1 MTSRLP
7 VRRPTT
13 HAPMINNPDNMRK
26 IVLFLALVLSTV
38 AFAQASDPVIMTING
53 VSVPRSEFEY
63 SYNKN
68 NSADVIDKK
77 SVDEYVDLFIN
88 YKLKVAAALDAHYDT
103 LSSFKQ
109 EYAMYRDQQVRPT
122 MVTDADVLVE
132 AKKVYERAKEQIG
145 SRGLILPAHILI
157 RVSTKATQAEQ
168 DKAKQRIDSV
178 YKALRGGADFAEM
191 AKKVSD
197 DKQTAVN
204 GGKLPYWIGPNQ
216 TLKEVEDAAYAL
228 QKDEMSE
235 PVLSPVGWHVIL
247 MKGRKQLEPFDSLKA
262 QIVKS
267 IEQQG
272 IRDQIAQQRVKNEVA
287 ASSGALTSQQVMDR
301 RADSLAAA
309 DPEMKY
315 LMKEYHDGLLLYEI
329 SKQVVWDKGSS
340 DEAGLQAYFKDHQ
353 KDYAWSEPRYKGIAY
368 HVKDK
373 ADVKAVKKCVKKL
386 PFDQWA
392 DKLRSTF
399 NPDSVVRIRVEIGV
413 FKPGDNALVDTEVFK
428 TAPKKG
434 ADDKQAAVLKD
445 YPISAVYGK
454 KLKRPE
460 HYNDVRGQVVA
471 DYQDMLEKAW
481 VYDLRQKYTFTVNK
495 DVLKTVNKHQ

>member
-1 MTSRLP
+1 
-7 VRRPTT
+7 
-13 HAPMINNPDNMRK
+13 MRK
-26 IVLFLALVLSTV
+26 IVLFLALVSSIM
-38 AFAQASDPVIMTING
+38 AFSQASDPVIMTING
-53 VSVPRSEFEY
+53 VPVPRSEFEY

-68 NSADVIDKK
+68 HGTDVIDKK
-77 SVDEYVDLFIN
+77 TVDEYVDLFIN

-109 EYAMYRDQQVRPT
+109 EYTMYRDQQVRPT
-122 MVTDADVLVE
+122 MATDADVLVE
-132 AKKVYERAKEQIG
+132 AKKVYDRAKEQIG
-145 SRGLILPAHILI
+145 PRGLILPAHILI

-178 YKALRGGADFAEM
+178 YKALRDGADFAEL

-204 GGKLPYWIGPNQ
+204 GGQLPYWIGPNQ
-216 TLKEVEDAAYAL
+216 SIKEFEDAAYAL
-228 QKDEMSE
+228 QKDEMSQ

-247 MKGRKQLEPFDSLKA
+247 MKDRKQLEPFDSLKA

-272 IRDQIAQQRVKNEVA
+272 IRDHIAKQHIKSEVD
-287 ASSGALTSQQVMDR
+287 ASSGALTSEKVMDL
-301 RADSLAAA
+301 RADSLAAV

-315 LMKEYHDGLLLYEI
+315 LMKEYYDGLLLYEI

-353 KDYAWSEPRYKGIAY
+353 KDYAWSEPHYKGIAY

-373 ADVKAVKKCVKKL
+373 ADIKAVKKCVKKL

-399 NPDSVVRIRVEIGV
+399 NPDSVVRIRVEIGI

-428 TAPKKG
+428 TTPKKG
-434 ADDKQAAVLKD
+434 AKEKQTAVLKD

-460 HYNDVRGQVVA
+460 NYTDVRGQVVS

-481 VYDLRQKYTFTVNK
+481 VYDLRRKYAFSVNK
-495 DVLKTVNKHQ
+495 DVLKTVNKH

>member
-1 MTSRLP
+1 
-7 VRRPTT
+7 
-13 HAPMINNPDNMRK
+13 MRK
-26 IVLFLALVLSTV
+26 IVLFLALVSSIM
-38 AFAQASDPVIMTING
+38 AFSQVSDPVIMTING
-53 VSVPRSEFEY
+53 VPVPRSEFEY

-68 NSADVIDKK
+68 NGTDVIDKK
-77 SVDEYVDLFIN
+77 TVDEYVDLFIN

-109 EYAMYRDQQVRPT
+109 EYTMYRDQQVRPT
-122 MVTDADVLVE
+122 MATDADVLVE
-132 AKKVYERAKEQIG
+132 AKKVYDRAKEQIG
-145 SRGLILPAHILI
+145 TRGLILPAHILI

-178 YKALRGGADFAEM
+178 YKALRGGADFAEL

-197 DKQTAVN
+197 DKQTAIN
-204 GGKLPYWIGPNQ
+204 GGQLPYWIGPNQ
-216 TLKEVEDAAYAL
+216 SIKEFEDAAYAL
-228 QKDEMSE
+228 QKDEMSQ

-247 MKGRKQLEPFDSLKA
+247 MKDRKQLEPFDSLKA

-272 IRDQIAQQRVKNEVA
+272 IRDHIAKQRIKSEVD
-287 ASSGALTSQQVMDR
+287 ASSGALTSEKVMDL
-301 RADSLAAA
+301 RADSLAAV

-315 LMKEYHDGLLLYEI
+315 LMKEYYDGLLLYEI

-340 DEAGLQAYFKDHQ
+340 DDAGLQAYFKDHQ
-353 KDYAWSEPRYKGIAY
+353 KDYAWSEPHYKGIAY

-373 ADVKAVKKCVKKL
+373 ADIKAVKKCVKKL

-399 NPDSVVRIRVEIGV
+399 NPDSVVRIRVEIGI

-428 TAPKKG
+428 TTPKKG
-434 ADDKQAAVLKD
+434 AKEKQAAVLKD

-460 HYNDVRGQVVA
+460 NYTDVRGQVVS

-481 VYDLRQKYTFTVNK
+481 VYDLRRKYAFSVNK
-495 DVLKTVNKHQ
+495 DVLKTVNKH

>member
-1 MTSRLP
+1 M
-7 VRRPTT
+7 RR
-13 HAPMINNPDNMRK
+13 
-26 IVLFLALVLSTV
+26 IVLFLALVSGTM
-38 AFAQASDPVIMTING
+38 AFAQGSDPVIMTING
-53 VSVPRSEFEY
+53 VPVPRSEFEY

-68 NSADVIDKK
+68 NGADVIDKK

-103 LSSFKQ
+103 LTSFKQ
-109 EYAMYRDQQVRPT
+109 EYTMYRDQQVRPT

-132 AKKVYERAKEQIG
+132 AKKVYERVKEQIG
-145 SRGLILPAHILI
+145 PRGLVLPAHILI
-157 RVSTKATQAEQ
+157 KVSTQATQSEQ

-178 YKALRGGADFAEM
+178 YKALKSGADFAEL

-197 DKQTAVN
+197 DKSTGAT
-204 GGKLPYWIGPNQ
+204 GGQLPYWIGPNQ
-216 TLKEVEDAAYAL
+216 AFKEFEDAAYAL
-228 QKDEMSE
+228 QTGEMSQ
-235 PVLSPVGWHVIL
+235 PVLSPAGWHVIL
-247 MKGRKQLEPFDSLKA
+247 MKGRKQLEPFDSLKT

-272 IRDQIAQQRVKNEVA
+272 VRDQIAQQRVKSEVA
-287 ASSGALTSQQVMDR
+287 ASSGTLTAEKVMDR
-301 RADSLAAA
+301 RADSLAAV

-329 SKQVVWDKGSS
+329 SKQVVWDKGST
-340 DEAGLQAYFKDHQ
+340 DEAGLRAYFKDHQ
-353 KDYAWSEPRYKGIAY
+353 KDYVWSEPHYKGIAY

-373 ADVKAVKKCVKKL
+373 ADVKAVKKAVKKL

-399 NPDSVVRIRVEIGV
+399 NPDSVVRIRVEIGI

-428 TAPKKG
+428 TAPKDG
-434 ADDKQAAVLKD
+434 ANDKQAAVLKD

-460 HYNDVRGQVVA
+460 NYTDVRGQVVA

-481 VYDLRQKYTFTVNK
+481 VYDLRKKYSFSVNK
-495 DVLKTVNKHQ
+495 DVLKTVNKH

>member
-1 MTSRLP
+1 
-7 VRRPTT
+7 
-13 HAPMINNPDNMRK
+13 MRK
-26 IVLFLALVLSTV
+26 FVLFLALVTSTV
-38 AFAQASDPVIMTING
+38 AFAQASDPIVMTING
-53 VSVPRSEFEY
+53 VPVPRSEFEY

-68 NSADVIDKK
+68 NGADVIDKK

-109 EYAMYRDQQVRPT
+109 EYTMYRDQQVRPT

-132 AKKVYERAKEQIG
+132 AKKIYERAKEQIG
-145 SRGLILPAHILI
+145 PRGLILPAHILI

-178 YKALRGGADFAEM
+178 YNALRGGADFAEM

-216 TLKEVEDAAYAL
+216 SLKEFEDAAYAL
-228 QKDEMSE
+228 QEGEMSQ

-272 IRDQIAQQRVKNEVA
+272 IRDQIAQQRVKSEVN

-301 RADSLAAA
+301 RADSLAAT

-315 LMKEYHDGLLLYEI
+315 LMKEHHDGLLLYEI

-399 NPDSVVRIRVEIGV
+399 NPDSVVRIRVEIGI

-428 TAPKKG
+428 SAPKKI

-445 YPISAVYGK
+445 YPVSAVYGK

-460 HYNDVRGQVVA
+460 NYNDVRGQVVA

-481 VYDLRQKYTFTVNK
+481 VYDLRRKYAFSVNK
-495 DVLKTVNKHQ
+495 DVLKTVNKHK

>member
-1 MTSRLP
+1 MKGQT
-7 VRRPTT
+7 
-13 HAPMINNPDNMRK
+13 MWWMRVVV
-26 IVLFLALVLSTV
+26 VLFTIHYSLFTAS
-38 AFAQASDPVIMTING
+38 AQSDPIIMTING
-53 VSVPRSEFEY
+53 VPVPRSEFEY

-68 NSADVIDKK
+68 NGADVIDKK
-77 SVDEYVDLFIN
+77 TVDEYVDLFIN

-103 LSSFKQ
+103 LTSFKQ
-109 EYAMYRDQQVRPT
+109 EYTMYRDQQVRPT
-122 MVTDADVLVE
+122 MATDADVLVE
-132 AKKVYERAKEQIG
+132 ARKVYDRAKDQIG
-145 SRGLILPAHILI
+145 PRGLILPAHILI
-157 RVSTKATQAEQ
+157 KVSTQATQAEQ

-178 YKALRGGADFAEM
+178 YKALRSGADFADL

-197 DKQTAVN
+197 DKSTGVN
-204 GGKLPYWIGPNQ
+204 GGQLPYWIGPNQ
-216 TLKEVEDAAYAL
+216 AFKEFEDAAYAL
-228 QKDEMSE
+228 QTGEMSQ
-235 PVLSPVGWHVIL
+235 PVLSPAGWHVIQ
-247 MKGRKQLEPFDSLKA
+247 MKGRKQLEPFDSLKT

-272 IRDQIAQQRVKNEVA
+272 VREQIAKQRVKSEVD
-287 ASSGALTSQQVMDR
+287 ASAGALTAEKVMDR

-329 SKQVVWDKGSS
+329 SKQMVWDKGST
-340 DEAGLQAYFKDHQ
+340 DEAGLQAYFNDHK
-353 KDYAWSEPRYKGIAY
+353 KDYVWSEPRYKGIAY

-373 ADVKAVKKCVKKL
+373 ADVKAVKNSVKKL

-399 NPDSVVRIRVEIGV
+399 NPDSVVRIRVEIGI

-428 TAPKKG
+428 TAPKNG
-434 ADDKQAAVLKD
+434 ANDKQAAVLKD

-460 HYNDVRGQVVA
+460 NYTDVRGQVVN

-481 VYDLRQKYTFTVNK
+481 VYDLRQKYSFSVNK
-495 DVLKTVNKHQ
+495 DVLKTVNKH

>member
-1 MTSRLP
+1 
-7 VRRPTT
+7 
-13 HAPMINNPDNMRK
+13 MRK
-26 IVLFLALVLSTV
+26 VVLFLALISSIM
-38 AFAQASDPVIMTING
+38 AFGQASDPVIMTING
-53 VSVPRSEFEY
+53 VPVPRSEFEY

-68 NSADVIDKK
+68 NGADVIDKK

-109 EYAMYRDQQVRPT
+109 EYTMYRDQQVRPT
-122 MVTDADVLVE
+122 MATDADVLME
-132 AKKVYERAKEQIG
+132 AKKVYDRAKEQIG
-145 SRGLILPAHILI
+145 PRGLILPAHILI

-168 DKAKQRIDSV
+168 DKAKLRIDSV
-178 YKALRGGADFAEM
+178 YNALRGGTDFAEL

-204 GGKLPYWIGPNQ
+204 GGQLPYWIGPNQ
-216 TLKEVEDAAYAL
+216 SIKEFEEAAYDL
-228 QKDEMSE
+228 QKDEMSQ

-247 MKGRKQLEPFDSLKA
+247 MKDRKQLEPFDSLKA

-272 IRDQIAQQRVKNEVA
+272 VRDHIAKQRIMSEVD
-287 ASSGALTSQQVMDR
+287 ASSGALTSEKVMDL
-301 RADSLAAA
+301 RADSLAAV

-353 KDYAWSEPRYKGIAY
+353 KDYAWSEPHYKGIAY

-373 ADVKAVKKCVKKL
+373 ADIKAVKKCVKKL

-399 NPDSVVRIRVEIGV
+399 NPDSVVRIRVEIGI

-428 TAPKKG
+428 TTPKKG
-434 ADDKQAAVLKD
+434 ANEKQTAVLKD
-445 YPISAVYGK
+445 YPFSAVYGK

-460 HYNDVRGQVVA
+460 DYTDVRGQVVS

-481 VYDLRQKYTFTVNK
+481 VYDLRKKYAFSVNK
-495 DVLKTVNKHQ
+495 EILKTVNKH

>member
-1 MTSRLP
+1 MKGQT
-7 VRRPTT
+7 
-13 HAPMINNPDNMRK
+13 MWWMRVVV
-26 IVLFLALVLSTV
+26 VLFTIHYSLFTAS
-38 AFAQASDPVIMTING
+38 AQSDPIIMTING
-53 VSVPRSEFEY
+53 VPVPRSEFEY

-68 NSADVIDKK
+68 NGADVIDKK
-77 SVDEYVDLFIN
+77 TVDEYVDLFIN

-103 LSSFKQ
+103 LTSFKQ
-109 EYAMYRDQQVRPT
+109 EYTMYRDQQVRPT
-122 MVTDADVLVE
+122 MATDADVLVE
-132 AKKVYERAKEQIG
+132 ARKVYDRAKDQIG
-145 SRGLILPAHILI
+145 PRGLILPAHILI
-157 RVSTKATQAEQ
+157 KVSTQATQAEQ

-178 YKALRGGADFAEM
+178 YKALRSGADFADL

-197 DKQTAVN
+197 DKSTAVN
-204 GGKLPYWIGPNQ
+204 GGQLPYWIGPNQ
-216 TLKEVEDAAYAL
+216 AFKEFEDAAYAL
-228 QKDEMSE
+228 QTGEMSQ
-235 PVLSPVGWHVIL
+235 PVLSPAGWHVIQ
-247 MKGRKQLEPFDSLKA
+247 MKGRKQLEPFDSLKT

-272 IRDQIAQQRVKNEVA
+272 VREQIAKQRVKSEVD
-287 ASSGALTSQQVMDR
+287 ASAGALTAEKVMDR

-329 SKQVVWDKGSS
+329 SKQMVWDKGST
-340 DEAGLQAYFKDHQ
+340 DEAGLQAYFNDHK
-353 KDYAWSEPRYKGIAY
+353 KDYVWSEPRYKGIAY

-373 ADVKAVKKCVKKL
+373 ADVKAVKNSVKKL

-399 NPDSVVRIRVEIGV
+399 NPDSVVRIRVEIGI

-428 TAPKKG
+428 TAPKNG
-434 ADDKQAAVLKD
+434 ANDKQAAVLKD

-460 HYNDVRGQVVA
+460 YYTDVRGQVVN

-481 VYDLRQKYTFTVNK
+481 VYDLRQKYSFSVNK
-495 DVLKTVNKHQ
+495 DVLKTVNKH

>member
-1 MTSRLP
+1 MKGQT
-7 VRRPTT
+7 
-13 HAPMINNPDNMRK
+13 MWWMRVVV
-26 IVLFLALVLSTV
+26 VLFTIHYSVFTAS
-38 AFAQASDPVIMTING
+38 AQSDPIIMTING
-53 VSVPRSEFEY
+53 VPVPRSEFEY

-68 NSADVIDKK
+68 NGADVIDKK
-77 SVDEYVDLFIN
+77 TVDEYVDLFIN

-103 LSSFKQ
+103 LTSFKQ
-109 EYAMYRDQQVRPT
+109 EYTMYRDQQVRPT
-122 MVTDADVLVE
+122 MATDADVLVE
-132 AKKVYERAKEQIG
+132 ARKVYDRAKDQIG
-145 SRGLILPAHILI
+145 PRGLILPAHILI
-157 RVSTKATQAEQ
+157 KVSTQATQAEQ

-178 YKALRGGADFAEM
+178 YKALRSGADFADL

-197 DKQTAVN
+197 DKSTAVN
-204 GGKLPYWIGPNQ
+204 GGQLPYWIGPNQ
-216 TLKEVEDAAYAL
+216 AFKEFEDAAYAL
-228 QKDEMSE
+228 QTGEMSQ
-235 PVLSPVGWHVIL
+235 PVLSPAGWHVIQ
-247 MKGRKQLEPFDSLKA
+247 MKGRKQLEPFDSLKT

-272 IRDQIAQQRVKNEVA
+272 VREQIAKQRVKSEVD
-287 ASSGALTSQQVMDR
+287 ASAGALTAEKVMDR

-329 SKQVVWDKGSS
+329 SKQMVWDKGST
-340 DEAGLQAYFKDHQ
+340 DEAGLQAYFNDHK
-353 KDYAWSEPRYKGIAY
+353 KDYVWSEPRYKGIAY

-373 ADVKAVKKCVKKL
+373 ADVKAVKNSVKKL

-399 NPDSVVRIRVEIGV
+399 NPDSVVRIRVEIGI

-428 TAPKKG
+428 TAPKNG
-434 ADDKQAAVLKD
+434 ANDKQAAVLKD

-460 HYNDVRGQVVA
+460 NYTDVRGQVVN

-481 VYDLRQKYTFTVNK
+481 VYDLRQKYSFSVNK
-495 DVLKTVNKHQ
+495 DVLKTVNKH

>member
-1 MTSRLP
+1 
-7 VRRPTT
+7 
-13 HAPMINNPDNMRK
+13 MINNPDNMRK
-26 IVLFLALVLSTV
+26 VVLFLALVSSIMV
-38 AFAQASDPVIMTING
+38 YAQASDPVIMTING
-53 VSVPRSEFEY
+53 VPVPRSEFEY

-68 NSADVIDKK
+68 NGADVIDKK
-77 SVDEYVDLFIN
+77 TVDEYVDLFIN

-109 EYAMYRDQQVRPT
+109 EYTMYRDQQVRPT
-122 MVTDADVLVE
+122 MATDADVLIE
-132 AKKVYERAKEQIG
+132 AKKVYDRAKEQIG
-145 SRGLILPAHILI
+145 PRGLILPAHILI

-168 DKAKQRIDSV
+168 DKAKLRIDSV
-178 YKALRGGADFAEM
+178 YNALRGGADFAEL

-204 GGKLPYWIGPNQ
+204 GGQLPYWIGPNQ
-216 TLKEVEDAAYAL
+216 SIKEFEEAAYDL
-228 QKDEMSE
+228 QKDEMSQ

-247 MKGRKQLEPFDSLKA
+247 MKDRKQLEPFDSLKA
-262 QIVKS
+262 QIVKN

-272 IRDQIAQQRVKNEVA
+272 VRDHIAKQRIKNEVD
-287 ASSGALTSQQVMDR
+287 ASSGALTSEKVMDL
-301 RADSLAAA
+301 RADSLAAV

-340 DEAGLQAYFKDHQ
+340 DEAGLQAYFRDHQ
-353 KDYAWSEPRYKGIAY
+353 KDYAWSEPHYKGIAY

-373 ADVKAVKKCVKKL
+373 ADIKAVKKCVKKL

-399 NPDSVVRIRVEIGV
+399 NPDSIVRIRVEIGI
-413 FKPGDNALVDTEVFK
+413 FKPGDNALVDTDVFK
-428 TAPKKG
+428 TTPKKG
-434 ADDKQAAVLKD
+434 ANEKQAAVLKD

-460 HYNDVRGQVVA
+460 DYTDVRGQVVS

-481 VYDLRQKYTFTVNK
+481 VYDLRKKYAFSVNK
-495 DVLKTVNKHQ
+495 DVLKTVNKH

>member
-1 MTSRLP
+1 M
-7 VRRPTT
+7 RRV
-13 HAPMINNPDNMRK
+13 I
-26 IVLFLALVLSTV
+26 LFLGIVSSTL
-38 AFAQASDPVIMTING
+38 AFAQASDPVVMTING
-53 VSVPRSEFEY
+53 VPVPRSEFEY

-68 NSADVIDKK
+68 NGADVIDKK
-77 SVDEYVDLFIN
+77 TVDEYVDLFIN

-109 EYAMYRDQQVRPT
+109 EYTMYRDQQVRPT
-122 MVTDADVLVE
+122 MVSDADVLME
-132 AKKVYERAKEQIG
+132 AKKTYERAKEQIG
-145 SRGLILPAHILI
+145 PRGLILPAHILI

-168 DKAKQRIDSV
+168 NKAKQRIDSV
-178 YKALRGGADFAEM
+178 YRALKGGADFAEL

-197 DKQTAVN
+197 DKSTGAV
-204 GGKLPYWIGPNQ
+204 GGQLPYWIGPNQ
-216 TLKEVEDAAYAL
+216 AFEEFENAAYAL
-228 QKDEMSE
+228 QTGEMSQ
-235 PVLSPVGWHVIL
+235 PVQSPVGWHVIL

-262 QIVKS
+262 QIVRS

-272 IRDQIAQQRVKNEVA
+272 VRDQIAQQRVKSEVE
-287 ASSGALTSQQVMDR
+287 ASSGTLTAEKVMDR
-301 RADSLAAA
+301 RADSLAAV

-368 HVKDK
+368 HVKEK
-373 ADVKAVKKCVKKL
+373 GDVKAVKKCVKKL

-399 NPDSVVRIRVEIGV
+399 NPDSVVRIRVEIGI

-428 TAPKKG
+428 TAPKDG
-434 ADDKQAAVLKD
+434 ANGKQAAVLKD

-460 HYNDVRGQVVA
+460 NYTDVRGQVVS

-481 VYDLRQKYTFTVNK
+481 VYDLRQRYAFSVNK
-495 DVLKTVNKHQ
+495 DVLKTVNKH

>member
-1 MTSRLP
+1 MKLNLIFTALMVCGSLSAQTDDP
-7 VRRPTT
+7 
-13 HAPMINNPDNMRK
+13 
-26 IVLFLALVLSTV
+26 IVMVV
-38 AFAQASDPVIMTING
+38 NGDPVT
-53 VSVPRSEFEY
+53 RSEFEY
-63 SYNKN
+63 SFNKN
-68 NSADVIDKK
+68 NSDGVIDKK
-77 SVDEYVDLFIN
+77 TVDEYVDLFIN

-109 EYAMYRDQQVRPT
+109 EYTMYRDQQVRPT
-122 MVTDADVLVE
+122 MATDADVLVE
-132 AKKVYERAKEQIG
+132 AKKTYDRAKEQIG
-145 SRGLILPAHILI
+145 PRGLILPAHILI
-157 RVSTKATQAEQ
+157 RVSTQATQGEQ

-178 YKALRGGADFAEM
+178 YRALKSGASFDEL

-197 DKQTAVN
+197 DKSTGAN
-204 GGKLPYWIGPNQ
+204 GGQLPYWIGPNQ
-216 TLKEVEDAAYAL
+216 AFKEFEDAAYAL
-228 QKDEMSE
+228 QTGEMSQ
-235 PVLSPVGWHVIL
+235 PVQSPVGWHVIL
-247 MKGRKQLEPFDSLKA
+247 MKGRKQLEPFDSLKT

-272 IRDQIAQQRVKNEVA
+272 IREQIAKQRVKNEVD
-287 ASSGALTSQQVMDR
+287 ASSGSLTAEKVMDR
-301 RADSLAAA
+301 RADSLAAV

-329 SKQVVWDKGSS
+329 SKQVVWDKGST

-392 DKLRSTF
+392 DQLRATF
-399 NPDSVVRIRVEIGV
+399 NPDSIVRIRVEIGI

-428 TAPKKG
+428 TAPKAG
-434 ADDKQAAVLKD
+434 ANEKQAAVLKD

-460 HYNDVRGQVVA
+460 NYTDVRGQVVS

-481 VYDLRQKYTFTVNK
+481 VYDLRQKYAFSVNK
-495 DVLKTVNKHQ
+495 DVLKTVNKH

>member
-1 MTSRLP
+1 M
-7 VRRPTT
+7 
-13 HAPMINNPDNMRK
+13 
-26 IVLFLALVLSTV
+26 VLVSSTFV
-38 AFAQASDPVIMTING
+38 FAQTSDPVVMTING
-53 VSVPRSEFEY
+53 VPVPRSEFEY

-68 NSADVIDKK
+68 NGADVIDKK

-103 LSSFKQ
+103 LTSFKQ
-109 EYAMYRDQQVRPT
+109 EYTMYRDQQVRPT
-122 MVTDADVLVE
+122 MATDADVLVE
-132 AKKVYERAKEQIG
+132 AQKAYDRAKEQIG
-145 SRGLILPAHILI
+145 PRGLVLPAHILI
-157 RVSTKATQAEQ
+157 RVSTQATQAEQ
-168 DKAKQRIDSV
+168 DKAKQRIDSI
-178 YKALRGGADFAEM
+178 YRALRGGADFAEL

-197 DKQTAVN
+197 DKSTGAA
-204 GGKLPYWIGPNQ
+204 GGQLPYWIGPNQ
-216 TLKEVEDAAYAL
+216 AFKEFEDAAYAL
-228 QKDEMSE
+228 QTGEMSQ
-235 PVLSPVGWHVIL
+235 PVQSPAGWHVIL
-247 MKGRKQLEPFDSLKA
+247 MKGRKQLEPFDSLRA

-272 IRDQIAQQRVKNEVA
+272 VREQIAQQRVKSEVE
-287 ASSGALTSQQVMDR
+287 ASSGSLTAEKVMDR

-309 DPEMKY
+309 APETKY

-329 SKQVVWDKGSS
+329 SKKVVWDKGST

-373 ADVKAVKKCVKKL
+373 ADVKAVKKTVKKL

-399 NPDSVVRIRVEIGV
+399 NPDSVVRIRVEIGI

-428 TAPKKG
+428 TTPKNV
-434 ADDKQAAVLKD
+434 ASDKQTTVLKD

-460 HYNDVRGQVVA
+460 NYTDVRGQVVS

-481 VYDLRQKYTFTVNK
+481 VYELRQKYTFFVNK
-495 DVLKTVNKHQ
+495 DVLKTVNKH

>member
-1 MTSRLP
+1 
-7 VRRPTT
+7 
-13 HAPMINNPDNMRK
+13 MIDKMRK
-26 IVLFLALVLSTV
+26 VVLLLAFFSCTLV
-38 AFAQASDPVIMTING
+38 FAQASDPVVMTING
-53 VSVPRSEFEY
+53 VPVPRSEFEY

-68 NSADVIDKK
+68 NGADVIDKK
-77 SVDEYVDLFIN
+77 TVDEYVDLFIN

-109 EYAMYRDQQVRPT
+109 EYTMYRDQQVRPT
-122 MVTDADVLVE
+122 MVTDADVLME
-132 AKKVYERAKEQIG
+132 AKKTYERAKEQIG
-145 SRGLILPAHILI
+145 PRGLILPAHILI

-168 DKAKQRIDSV
+168 NKAKQRIDSV
-178 YKALRGGADFAEM
+178 YRALKGGADFAEL

-197 DKQTAVN
+197 DKSTGAA
-204 GGKLPYWIGPNQ
+204 GGQLPYWIGPNQ
-216 TLKEVEDAAYAL
+216 AFEEFENAAYAL
-228 QKDEMSE
+228 QTGEMSQ
-235 PVLSPVGWHVIL
+235 PVQSPVGWHVIL

-272 IRDQIAQQRVKNEVA
+272 VRDQIAQQRVKSEVE
-287 ASSGALTSQQVMDR
+287 ASFGTLTAEKVMDR

-373 ADVKAVKKCVKKL
+373 GDVKAVKKCVKKL

-399 NPDSVVRIRVEIGV
+399 NPDSVVRIRVEIGI
-413 FKPGDNALVDTEVFK
+413 FKPGDNALVDTEIFK
-428 TAPKKG
+428 TAPKDG
-434 ADDKQAAVLKD
+434 ANSKQAAVLKD

-460 HYNDVRGQVVA
+460 NYTDVRGQVVS

-481 VYDLRQKYTFTVNK
+481 VYDLRQRYSFSVNK
-495 DVLKTVNKHQ
+495 DVLKTVNRH